1 MLDDILGRIPNKKTI
16 KDSIK
21 DKKSRS
27 SDLGDLYNLIQ
38 QENYVGEIVE
48 MHYKTAIIQVSD
60 HHRQKVGG
68 IPSQAFLIATRINP
82 VAPTLP
88 NIEGVDEHDKE
99 DCSVILLRV
108 LDTAML
114 PSDMDRKRIR
124 AETAEMSNENN
135 GHWEEKLDA
144 SSKRLMSFAGMDC
157 RIIGTFYLQK
167 TDEKLKLSFGSDVS
181 NYYPNRGLKV
191 YKPTNE
197 ALQSIINFGINQD
210 SSIKIGNVRYASTQ
224 RVNKGIDSVQV
235 KIDPTDLIAQKT
247 AVFGMTRTGK
257 SNTVKTIVKAIYQ
270 LRFASDNPQEIGQ
283 IIFDPNGEYA
293 NENLQDKDDKTGEA
307 QAVKGLWKIPVNQKI
322 GKAEDVQ
329 IYSLGE
335 HKNDPNRIIMKINFY
350 DDKLV
355 HVGKDL
361 IDNKIDT
368 DGANSSAHYIRNFI
382 NLHFEE
388 PPKGDP
394 GATTRYERK
403 MLVYKTLLS
412 KSDFT
417 PPSSGVVLKNALFNK
432 ELLEAL
438 QIGIQDYDLLDDK
451 ERQKFEEK
459 KRKYNECYES
469 LFELSTSGSTYSKLQ
484 KAFKFLSE
492 FIRDT
497 ESTYYKFNRT
507 YIRRPGSSGT
517 NWADND
523 LEVLLTMFEYPNAS
537 RQMAKANV
545 FHNVN
550 SAKGDYADMIYK
562 DLEAGRLVIVDQALG
577 DSQMN
582 KIAAARI
589 LQKIFIENAKKFS
602 NAQEPTNIIVFVE
615 EAHNLMPKGSEEDN
629 TNIWARCAKEGAK
642 FKIGMIYSTQEV
654 SSIQKNILKNT
665 TNWFI
670 SHLNNK
676 EEIHALEN
684 YYDFEDFSA
693 SILSAEDKGFIR
705 MKTRS
710 NKFVVPI
717 QVDKFQ
723 VRG

>member
-1 MLDDILGRIPNKKTI
+1 MICLMI
-16 KDSIK
+16 KR
-21 DKKSRS
+21 DK
-27 SDLGDLYNLIQ
+27 
-38 QENYVGEIVE
+38 
-48 MHYKTAIIQVSD
+48 
-60 HHRQKVGG
+60 
-68 IPSQAFLIATRINP
+68 
-82 VAPTLP
+82 
-88 NIEGVDEHDKE
+88 
-99 DCSVILLRV
+99 
-108 LDTAML
+108 
-114 PSDMDRKRIR
+114 
-124 AETAEMSNENN
+124 
-135 GHWEEKLDA
+135 
-144 SSKRLMSFAGMDC
+144 
-157 RIIGTFYLQK
+157 
-167 TDEKLKLSFGSDVS
+167 
-181 NYYPNRGLKV
+181 
-191 YKPTNE
+191 
-197 ALQSIINFGINQD
+197 
-210 SSIKIGNVRYASTQ
+210 
-224 RVNKGIDSVQV
+224 
-235 KIDPTDLIAQKT
+235 
-247 AVFGMTRTGK
+247 
-257 SNTVKTIVKAIYQ
+257 
-270 LRFASDNPQEIGQ
+270 
-283 IIFDPNGEYA
+283 
-293 NENLQDKDDKTGEA
+293 
-307 QAVKGLWKIPVNQKI
+307 
-322 GKAEDVQ
+322 
-329 IYSLGE
+329 SL
-335 HKNDPNRIIMKINFY
+335 
-350 DDKLV
+350 
-355 HVGKDL
+355 
-361 IDNKIDT
+361 
-368 DGANSSAHYIRNFI
+368 
-382 NLHFEE
+382 
-388 PPKGDP
+388 
-394 GATTRYERK
+394 
-403 MLVYKTLLS
+403 
-412 KSDFT
+412 
-417 PPSSGVVLKNALFNK
+417 
-432 ELLEAL
+432 
-438 QIGIQDYDLLDDK
+438 
-451 ERQKFEEK
+451 K